1 MRRKAIMS
9 FLISLA
15 QITYKYRYMLL
26 SGAKYTI
33 IVSVVTIFFGLIFGI
48 LMAMMKMSKLRILR
62 AIANVYVEFLRGTP
76 VLVQIFLVY
85 YGLPI
90 MGVDIP
96 AIVIGGVD
104 ISRLVSGIIAL
115 TINTTAYVC
124 EIVRSGILSIDRGQT
139 EGALAL
145 GMSPVRTMYCIIL
158 PQAMKNIFPAMGNE
172 FITIIKTSSQISV
185 IGIAELMYV
194 ADTVR
199 GISFKPMEPL
209 IIVALIYFV
218 ITFTLSL
225 GLKRIE
231 KALRRSTR

>member
-1 MRRKAIMS
+1 MS

-15 QITYKYRYMLL
+15 EITYKYRNMLL
-26 SGAKYTI
+26 TGAKYTL
-33 IVSVVTIFFGLIFGI
+33 IVSIITIVFGLIFGI
-48 LMAMMKMSKLRILR
+48 LMAMMKMSKLFVLR

-90 MGVDIP
+90 LGIEVP
-96 AIVIGGVD
+96 AIVVGGVD
-104 ISRLVSGIIAL
+104 ISRLVSGIAAL
-115 TINTTAYVC
+115 VINTTAYVC
-124 EIVRSGILSIDRGQT
+124 EIVRGGIQSIDRGQT

-145 GMSPVRTMYCIIL
+145 GMSPLRTMYCIVL

-194 ADTVR
+194 ADTIR

-218 ITFTLSL
+218 ITFTISII
-225 GLKRIE
+225 LKRIE
-231 KALRRSTR
+231 KSLRKSSH